1 MIKKKRVGYF
11 EYNPV
16 IYPRKLRVAIGMM
29 PEDANKCFMGADRGV
44 LDYDF
49 FIGDGLVFE
58 EVVRRS
64 DGKYCEL
71 VIFENKSAMRIGTLG
86 HETSHVCDG
95 IEKAI
100 GMEHGGEASAYLMGW
115 IISCIDKARLGIG
128 NFVEVKDIKVKKK
141 K

>member
-1 MIKKKRVGYF
+1 MKKKRVGYF
-11 EYNPV
+11 EYDPV
-16 IYPRKLRVAIGMM
+16 IYPRKLCVAIGMT
-29 PEDANKCFMGADRGV
+29 PEDANKCFEGIGGGI

-49 FIGDGLVFE
+49 SIGDGLVFE

-64 DGKYCEL
+64 DRKYCEL

-128 NFVEVKDIKVKKK
+128 DFVEVKDIKVKKK